1 MRDQTREWNSYRGE
15 REKDSDRFVCFIH
28 FHEGIRDYNWKVC
41 ETQEDVQKGHVEYEK
56 KGIRKRKKEEK
67 SIQIPD

>member
-1 MRDQTREWNSYRGE
+1 MRGQTRERNTYVSE
-15 REKDSDRFVCFIH
+15 REKDSDKLVCFIH
-28 FHEGIRDYNWKVC
+28 FHERIRDYNWKVC
-41 ETQEDVQKGHVEYEK
+41 ETREDVRKGHVEYEK